1 MNSYDYSQP
10 EPGNEM
16 PSCSPPPQ
24 ICQNNGPAMTENDFM
39 APPCPLPSPPPPSQ
53 QYRAEVPSNSHNMA
67 LPRSDAIE
75 TPSGVITPE
84 NLIWDPPNLQEFGP
98 LKLLGVYNLPPP
110 FWPASLKDKVK
121 NLGINVDET
130 NRADDSSNM
139 KNPSFSVPHNTFE
152 ELLKNLDFSTPSPH
166 ANEDMFEIPGLSV
179 DAYNEQTDAVI
190 EQEEDKLNPDV
201 ITSHNMEAAAFDSE
215 ELLSY
220 VTGSKKRKW
229 TIFFDNDSSSAPDE
243 SSAMFDDLELFE
255 PPHAEPQLDS
265 NEYVEDFF
273 TTLYSAIFSDESTVS
288 YD

>member
-1 MNSYDYSQP
+1 
-10 EPGNEM
+10 
-16 PSCSPPPQ
+16 
-24 ICQNNGPAMTENDFM
+24 MTVNDFM

-53 QYRAEVPSNSHNMA
+53 QYRAEVPSNSHNLA

-84 NLIWDPPNLQEFGP
+84 SNFSTKIPHKVKKILGCLLCFLYLDLIWDPPNLQELGP

-139 KNPSFSVPHNTFE
+139 KNASSSVPHNTFE
-152 ELLKNLDFSTPSPH
+152 ELLENLNFSTPSSH
-166 ANEDMFEIPGLSV
+166 ANEDIFEILGFSV
-179 DAYNEQTDAVI
+179 DAYNEQTETDAVI
-190 EQEEDKLNPDV
+190 EQEEDKDKLPLSPDV

-220 VTGSKKRKW
+220 VTGSRKRKGA
-229 TIFFDNDSSSAPDE
+229 IFFDNDSSSAADE
-243 SSAMFDDLELFE
+243 SSAIFDDMELFE
-255 PPHAEPQLDS
+255 PPHAKPQLDS